1 MVVAGAATA
10 TGETVSLPPGTYD
23 VSERPA
29 AGTDGSAYTSSVAC
43 RRDAPDRGRRRVGAA
58 YTGLALV
65 AGDRATCTFYN
76 LRNATPPPP
85 VIAIRKTGPEIAVAG
100 DTLEYTLWVTNPGA
114 VAFPADAVDVTDPR
128 CDDRPVLESKGGD
141 SSPETLDPGDSWR
154 YGCSRRDQC
163 GRGGLR
169 PDAGRQHRDGQR
181 HRERHDRHRRGLDLD
196 DPAVPER
203 TRAAGPGAR
212 GPAGPQP
219 PLPSVVPGP
228 VAPPGPRPPNAGDAA
243 VAGLLL
249 RQAVRGCIGSR
260 IPRVNFRGTR
270 IAGVRIS
277 INGRP
282 VRSLTLNVL
291 QRRARPRVTL
301 APGTYRISARVRF
314 QNGSGTPAVTL
325 ARRFRICRPPAA
337 RCSACFGRIGGPEW
351 LVSATRASHSRRRE
365 ER

>member
-1 MVVAGAATA
+1 M
-10 TGETVSLPPGTYD
+10 
-23 VSERPA
+23 
-29 AGTDGSAYTSSVAC
+29 
-43 RRDAPDRGRRRVGAA
+43 
-58 YTGLALV
+58 
-65 AGDRATCTFYN
+65 
-76 LRNATPPPP
+76 
-85 VIAIRKTGPEIAVAG
+85 IAIRKTGPEIAVAG
-100 DTLEYTLWVTNPGA
+100 DTLEYTLWVTNPGT
-114 VAFPADAVDVTDPR
+114 VAFPADAVEVTDPR

-141 SSPETLDPGDSWR
+141 SSPETLDPGDRWR
-154 YGCSRRDQC
+154 YGCSRRT
-163 GRGGLR
+163 
-169 PDAGRQHRDGQR
+169 DAGGAVC
-181 HRERHDRHRRGLDLD
+181 
-196 DPAVPER
+196 DPTRVDNTATVSGTAGGSTVTDEDSISTILLCPSAPEPPDPVPVD
-203 TRAAGPGAR
+203 P
-212 GPAGPQP
+212 PGPQP

-260 IPRVNFRGTR
+260 VPRVNFRGTR

-337 RCSACFGRIGGPEW
+337 RCTACFGRIGGPEW
-351 LVSATRASHSRRRE
+351 LVSATRASHSRRRA